1 MNYLIQPNLFF
12 IVKKSKNIEL
22 IEMIKPNIINGLDF
36 SLTLSSIIF
45 LDEDNFLSSFILK
58 RLGKGLRTTK
68 FIFQTKVLNKS
79 LWYST
84 TF

>member
-1 MNYLIQPNLFF
+1 MNYLSQPNLFF

-45 LDEDNFLSSFILK
+45 LDEDNFLSSFILN
-58 RLGKGLRTTK
+58 RLRKGLLITK
-68 FIFQTKVLNKS
+68 F
-79 LWYST
+79 
-84 TF
+84 